1 MKETVESCANTR
13 GLLTLFES
21 LFGRGASQE
30 SSFLGTDEIG
40 TVSTQ
45 APMQEKRNKYN
56 TGAVQMHNDSIQHLV
71 WLGLQWNSRPVSPST
86 RHLLKQLF
94 HLP

>member
-1 MKETVESCANTR
+1 LKETVESCANTR

-56 TGAVQMHNDSIQHLV
+56 TGKRCYVLKLNFSMT
-71 WLGLQWNSRPVSPST
+71 VSEE
-86 RHLLKQLF
+86 LL
-94 HLP
+94 